1 MTAYRGGSGRCGGPA
16 RCALSLFVITSVAIA
31 AVAGLAYRES

>member
-1 MTAYRGGSGRCGGPA
+1 VGVLTDAVGLRA
-16 RCALSLFVITSVAIA
+16 ALSLFVIISVAIA

>member
-1 MTAYRGGSGRCGGPA
+1 MTAYRGVLADAVGLRA
-16 RCALSLFVITSVAIA
+16 ALSLFVITSVAIA

>member
-1 MTAYRGGSGRCGGPA
+1 VGVLADAVALRA
-16 RCALSLFVITSVAIA
+16 ALSLFVITSVGIA